1 MRTSIWPRWES
12 CKPSPCPGTLA
23 TLSLSP
29 NSHPLRERDKDTLR
43 ESHVDGDAALFRAAI
58 GPVTPLAEQNRI
70 SPVKPARQ
78 ARVRSPV
85 LRDTLAD
92 TLSDCASADAP
103 EEFLRN
109 GLSFKS
115 LRKLRRQ
122 AVQDTLDLH
131 GSPVDAARMLLQQF
145 LSEATQHQLRCVLV
159 IHGKGKNSLGG
170 EAVLRTHTRHWLTQ
184 HPLVLAFCVAPP
196 DLGGGGAAL
205 VLLKTKI

>member
-1 MRTSIWPRWES
+1 MLTKHDKT
-12 CKPSPCPGTLA
+12 CAKPPLISGKAAKSLVVSPA
-23 TLSLSP
+23 LSRP
-29 NSHPLRERDKDTLR
+29 AGEGDQDTLR

-70 SPVKPARQ
+70 SPVKPATQ

-85 LRDTLAD
+85 LHSPLPD
-92 TLSDCASADAP
+92 TLSDCTSADSP

-196 DLGGGGAAL
+196 DLGGSGAVL
-205 VLLKTKI
+205 VLLKT